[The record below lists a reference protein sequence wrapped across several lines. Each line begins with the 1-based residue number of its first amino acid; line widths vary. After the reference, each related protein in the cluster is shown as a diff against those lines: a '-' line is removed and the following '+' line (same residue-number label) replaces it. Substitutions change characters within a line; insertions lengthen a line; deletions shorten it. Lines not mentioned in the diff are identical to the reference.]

1 MAQVSVVPRRRNRPG
16 RRAQLT
22 FVGLGLTPVMLLLM
36 VFSAIPIVGGL
47 ILSLYH
53 YNGLDPQRSF
63 VGLLNF
69 KHLFV
74 DDPLFYTTLRN
85 TVIYVAVAVPLNLVL
100 TLPLAMAL
108 NKVRRL
114 QGVLRTCF
122 FLPTVLVSVAVAL
135 VWLAIYDPSAG
146 LLNNILRTIGLPT
159 FQWLADPSLAL
170 PCLIVLSVWQDMGYN
185 TVIFLAGLQ
194 GIPEVYYEA
203 ARIDGAGRWATFR
216 HVTLPL
222 LQRTTTFVVVLTMI
236 SYFQVF
242 VPMQV
247 MTQGGPLDATRT
259 LVLYIYD
266 TAFSY
271 QRLSY
276 GEAMAVVLL
285 IIILFLTLL
294 QLRVLRTKWEY

>member
-1 MAQVSVVPRRRNRPG
+1 MAQARAAVGRRQRPG

-22 FVGLGLTPVMLLLM
+22 FVGLGLTPIMLLLI
-36 VFSAIPIVGGL
+36 VFSLIPIVGGL
-47 ILSLYH
+47 LLSVFH
-53 YNGLDPQRSF
+53 YNGLDPHRTF
-63 VGLLNF
+63 TGLLNYQ
-69 KHLFV
+69 HLFQ

-85 TVIYVAVAVPLNLVL
+85 TFTFVGIAVPLNLVV
-100 TLPLAMAL
+100 TLPLAMGL
-108 NKVRRL
+108 NKVKHLRGL
-114 QGVLRTCF
+114 LRTCF
-122 FLPTVLVSVAVAL
+122 FLPIATSAVAVAL
-135 VWLAIYDPSAG
+135 VWLYIYDPTGG
-146 LLNNILRTIGLPT
+146 LLNALLRAFNLPT
-159 FQWLADPSLAL
+159 YQWLTDPNMAL
-170 PCLIVLSVWQDMGYN
+170 PCLIVMSVWLDMGYN

-222 LQRTTTFVVVLTMI
+222 LQRTSAFVIILTVI

-247 MTQGGPLDATRT
+247 MTMGGPLDSTRT

-285 IIILFLTLL
+285 VIIMFFTLI
-294 QLRVLRTKWEY
+294 QLRFLRTKWEY